1 LIYEGGLK
9 GVNDED
15 PLIVILYNEE
25 LAVPYGEAKDLIAL
39 QDTASV
45 AVHLNQALASCG
57 YRTIPI
63 AVRDSLE
70 ELKESLKP
78 FSPETAFVFNFCDG
92 FRGNNKAATKVIR
105 LIEKLGFK
113 HTGSSADTS
122 SLCIDK
128 GRAKERLM
136 VAGIPTPSFQ
146 VYTQPVG
153 AYRYKLPAIVKPCVD
168 DASIGIDLDSVVTTP
183 DELLNRV
190 AYVIERYCQPALVEE
205 FISGRELSVSM
216 WGNRHVEML
225 PITEHDYSLI
235 PNPLN
240 RILSYDAKWVP
251 ESFYF
256 KNVPARCPA
265 DMDTDDKYRVADAAL
280 RAYRAV
286 GLRDLGRV
294 DIRYQNQIPYIIDI
308 NEIPDLAPASGFP
321 NAAMKAG
328 YSYAGMVE
336 HILRLAMQRERWQ
349 WPQLTLNSLSPQTQM
364 VQAF

>member
-1 LIYEGGLK
+1 
-9 GVNDED
+9 VNDED

-25 LAVPYGEAKDLIAL
+25 LAVRCGEAKDLIAI

-45 AVHLNQALASCG
+45 AVHLNEALASCD

-70 ELKESLKP
+70 ELKESLRP
-78 FSPETAFVFNFCDG
+78 FSPETAFVFNLCDG
-92 FRGNNKAATKVIR
+92 FRGNNKAATKIIR

-146 VYTQPVG
+146 VFIQPVG
-153 AYRYKLPAIVKPCVD
+153 AYRYKLPAIVKPAVD

-183 DELLNRV
+183 EELLNRV
-190 AYVIERYCQPALVEE
+190 AYVIECYHEPALVEE
-205 FISGRELSVSM
+205 FIPGRELSVSM
-216 WGNRHVEML
+216 WGNKHVEVL
-225 PITEHDYSLI
+225 PITEQDYSLI

-240 RILSYDAKWVP
+240 RILSYDAKWVRD
-251 ESFYF
+251 SFYY
-256 KNVPARCPA
+256 NNIPARCPA
-265 DMDTDDKYRVADAAL
+265 NLDAEDRYRVADAAL
-280 RAYRAV
+280 RAYRTI
-286 GLRDLGRV
+286 GLRDFGRV
-294 DIRYQNQIPYIIDI
+294 DIRYHNQIPYIIDI
-308 NEIPDLAPASGFP
+308 NEIPDLAPVSGFP
-321 NAAMKAG
+321 NAAAQAG
-328 YSYAGMVE
+328 YSYAVMVE
-336 HILRLAMQRERWQ
+336 HILGLAMQRERWQ
-349 WPQLTLNSLSPQTQM
+349 WPQLTLSSLSPQTQM